1 MQGIKHKCV
10 GGRAI
15 SILVTFDLNKIEK
28 IYDFDPALGM
38 TDFLGRPFNWDMTV
52 HINYY
57 TTSL

>member
-1 MQGIKHKCV
+1 MQGIIHKCV

-38 TDFLGRPFNWDMTV
+38 TDFLGRPIIWDMTV
-52 HINYY
+52 KP
-57 TTSL
+57 